1 MNMKYI
7 ATTMLTTLTHQG
19 VSSQIFITKV
29 IKKIRK
35 TVMTESTMPM
45 HIFTVTSGVTSG
57 VTTPRNAL
65 RSSSLSL
72 TTKTPSEITLNH
84 EAKYY

>member
-7 ATTMLTTLTHQG
+7 AMIMLITLTHQG
-19 VSSQIFITKV
+19 ASSQIFITKV

-45 HIFTVTSGVTSG
+45 HIFTVT
-57 VTTPRNAL
+57 A
-65 RSSSLSL
+65 
-72 TTKTPSEITLNH
+72 E
-84 EAKYY
+84 